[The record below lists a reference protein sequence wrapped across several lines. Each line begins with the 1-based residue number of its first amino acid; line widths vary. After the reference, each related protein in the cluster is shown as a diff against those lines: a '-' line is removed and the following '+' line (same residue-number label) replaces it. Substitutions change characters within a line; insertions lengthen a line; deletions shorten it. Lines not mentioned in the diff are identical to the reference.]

1 MLVLSWDQ
9 IAIFPLCLVE
19 RRHGTAS
26 APGGRPPRHLGRLAG
41 RHRRMASPPVAASR
55 LFDEQNDHDRRPP
68 CVKSV
73 KTQLM
78 TTEQHDALLDSSTDL
93 SSDDDCTQLLPRS
106 SATQALD
113 ATETDQSPAFVAVA
127 PQSLEPLLLLCPT
140 TPEKMQH
147 PVRSTLVPQV
157 VEVCA
162 QPHLKSPPRL
172 VVLNPLWPSCPQ
184 ETPPVNQRPV
194 GKRKGEQFKSP
205 LKRPLG
211 RLARPEDAPSIA
223 AEAEA
228 VCPSVSEIMEHEP
241 ASDSAPQHRAAVAFT
256 EDTTTTDA
264 VTRLPLDQVAHHLL
278 TAYTR
283 AEAVLKASIP
293 ALVRRTCSRRRLV
306 HGAHPCLRKLIE

>member
-1 MLVLSWDQ
+1 
-9 IAIFPLCLVE
+9 VE
-19 RRHGTAS
+19 RRRGTAS

-157 VEVCA
+157 VE
-162 QPHLKSPPRL
+162 
-172 VVLNPLWPSCPQ
+172 

-293 ALVRRTCSRRRLV
+293 ALSSALSQRQKRQLN
-306 HGAHPCLRKLIE
+306 AHLAVVKALCTEASLLDDAAAHMPSSEAP